1 LKGVDVQMPSLFGW
15 LENLSVWR
23 DLPYPLKGGLL
34 RALKAGLATTVG
46 ILLALAT
53 GGLLFPTAWSPAV
66 VIAVTMA
73 LQALDKFLRE
83 TEIEKEN
90 ANTPLNDEIDL
101 PGDFDPEDEV
111 ADNVPLDDPEEEVP
125 PLENNV

>member
-1 LKGVDVQMPSLFGW
+1 MPSLFGW
-15 LENLSVWR
+15 LENIPAWR

-34 RALKAGLATTVG
+34 RALKAGAATTVG

-53 GGLLFPTAWSPAV
+53 GGLLFPTTWSPAV
-66 VIAVTMA
+66 VLIVTMT

-90 ANTPLNDEIDL
+90 SDIPLNERIDL
-101 PGDFDPEDEV
+101 PGDYDPPATETDIPPIEDDPTDHL
-111 ADNVPLDDPEEEVP
+111 ADNPQP
-125 PLENNV
+125 

>member
-1 LKGVDVQMPSLFGW
+1 MPSLFGW
-15 LENLSVWR
+15 LENIQAWR

-34 RALKAGLATTVG
+34 RAFKAGAATAVG

-53 GGLLFPTAWSPAV
+53 GGLLFPVSWSPAV

-73 LQALDKFLRE
+73 LQAIDKFLRE

-90 ANTPLNDEIDL
+90 SNDPIDL
-101 PGDFDPEDEV
+101 PGDYDPP
-111 ADNVPLDDPEEEVP
+111 VPVIDDPALEEADRLP
-125 PLENNV
+125 